1 MDCPRCGL
9 INPETAQRCDCGYD
23 FTTKTLEEPYDRSQ
37 EDQRRPWVRYWARMM
52 DVMLFGLPCGI
63 IIGFIH
69 EPLLEL
75 PDVIFGIII
84 MFLYVFVEPIMLS
97 AWGTTPGKAL
107 LNVRLRKADGDKL
120 SYGEALRR
128 SVNVW
133 VRGLGL
139 GIPIVSLFTLMNAY
153 NRLAKE
159 GMTSWDEEGDFRIL
173 HRLVGAGRVI
183 LTVIVFSGYVFLIAL
198 GEADI

>member
-1 MDCPRCGL
+1 
-9 INPETAQRCDCGYD
+9 
-23 FTTKTLEEPYDRSQ
+23 
-37 EDQRRPWVRYWARMM
+37 MM
-52 DVMLFGLPCGI
+52 DGMFFGLPCVI

-75 PDVIFGIII
+75 PDVILGIII

-107 LNVRLRKADGDKL
+107 LNVRLRKAHGDKL
-120 SYGEALRR
+120 SYGEALQR

-133 VRGLGL
+133 ARGLGV
-139 GIPIVSLFTLMNAY
+139 GIPIVALFTQINAY
-153 NRLAKE
+153 NRLTKE
-159 GMTSWDEEGDFRIL
+159 GMTSWDKEGDFRVL
-173 HRLVGAGRVI
+173 HGLVGAGRVV
-183 LTVIVFSGYVFLIAL
+183 LIVVVFIGFVLLIAL